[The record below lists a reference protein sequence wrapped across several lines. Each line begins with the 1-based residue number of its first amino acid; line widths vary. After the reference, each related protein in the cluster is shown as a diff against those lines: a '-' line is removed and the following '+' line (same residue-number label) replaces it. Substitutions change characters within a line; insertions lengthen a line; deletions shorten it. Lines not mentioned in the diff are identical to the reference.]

1 MSPEQCRRRHPG
13 RRIFVVGDVE
23 DDEKVRVG
31 VVGGERRDVA
41 TSLLADRFALIAQ
54 CAHSSLPRHFPRGTD
69 LAPHSQAQLNTV
81 ARQLNERPRKTLD
94 FHSPAERFNDCVAA
108 TG

>member
-41 TSLLADRFALIAQ
+41 TWPAAGLMD
-54 CAHSSLPRHFPRGTD
+54 T
-69 LAPHSQAQLNTV
+69 QL
-81 ARQLNERPRKTLD
+81 
-94 FHSPAERFNDCVAA
+94 S
-108 TG
+108 